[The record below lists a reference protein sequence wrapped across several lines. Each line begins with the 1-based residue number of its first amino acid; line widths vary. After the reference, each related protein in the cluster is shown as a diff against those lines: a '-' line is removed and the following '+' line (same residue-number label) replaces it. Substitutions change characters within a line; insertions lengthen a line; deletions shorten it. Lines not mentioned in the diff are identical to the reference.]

1 MKIQFIKFT
10 TATALTAAFMTYSA
24 SADIKPQIN
33 GEITTNSDIV
43 EVAFVLDTTGSMA
56 SLIAGAK
63 KKIWSIANTIVDINP
78 SADIRMALV
87 AYRDV
92 GDDYVIKSFEM
103 SSDVQGIYGNL
114 IGLQAGGG
122 GDTPESVNEALN
134 TAIDELSW
142 TDGKNVRRIV
152 FLVGDAP
159 PHMDYQNGPKYPEIL
174 HQAVRQDI
182 QVHAVQA
189 GLSNT
194 TKRIWQDIA
203 LRGGGSYIPIPQDGG
218 QVVDIQTPFDQQII
232 DLQQRLDKTIVPFG
246 TPETQAALEQ
256 KIIGKSSGSV
266 SKRADN
272 SAFYSKRKGRKEVVT
287 GDGDIISAVRNNDV
301 ELESVKRENLPK
313 PMQGMSLQEQK
324 GYVAGIIKDR
334 VEIEEEMLELVRKRD
349 EVLKEAEMQAGS
361 AEAPSFD
368 KAVRDAL

>member
-1 MKIQFIKFT
+1 MKKKFIKLT

-24 SADIKPQIN
+24 SADIKPLSN
-33 GEITTNSDIV
+33 DKITANSDIV

-134 TAIDELSW
+134 AAIDELSW
-142 TDGKNVRRIV
+142 TDGANVRRIV

-174 HQAVRQDI
+174 HQAVRENI

-189 GLSNT
+189 GLSNST
-194 TKRIWQDIA
+194 MRIWKDIA
-203 LRGGGSYIPIPQDGG
+203 QRGGGSYIPIPQDGG
-218 QVVDIQTPFDQQII
+218 QIADIQTPFDQEII

-246 TPETQAALEQ
+246 SPKIQAALEQ
-256 KIIGKSSGSV
+256 KIIDKSSGSV
-266 SKRADN
+266 GKRVDN
-272 SAFYSKRKGRKEVVT
+272 SAFYSKREGRKEVVT

-301 ELESVKRENLPK
+301 ELESVKPENLPE

-324 GYVAGIIKDR
+324 GYVAGIIEDR
-334 VEIEEEMLELVRKRD
+334 ITIEKEMLELVRKRD
-349 EVLKEAEMQAGS
+349 EVLNEAETQAGS
-361 AEAPSFD
+361 ANAPSFD
-368 KAVRDAL
+368 KAVRNAL